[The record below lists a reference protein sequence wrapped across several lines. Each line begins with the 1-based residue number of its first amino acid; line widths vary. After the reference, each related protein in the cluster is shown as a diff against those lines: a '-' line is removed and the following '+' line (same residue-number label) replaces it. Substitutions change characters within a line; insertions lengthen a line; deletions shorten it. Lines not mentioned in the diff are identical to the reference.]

1 MSTRTMLES
10 RWTEL
15 KGRIREAWGAVNDDE
30 LQRLEGRWDQ
40 VVALIQRKT
49 GQTVDTIEA
58 KLDELIDE
66 LSDDD
71 ENPPTR

>member
-1 MSTRTMLES
+1 MSTRTVLES
-10 RWTEL
+10 RWTDL
-15 KGRIREAWGAVNDDE
+15 KGRVREAWGAVTDDE

-49 GQTVDTIEA
+49 GQAVDTIEA

-66 LSDDD
+66 LGDED
-71 ENPPTR
+71 ENSPTR